1 MEAYGIGKG
10 RNLRGGKAALREL
23 HRRQAN
29 GRIANRALFVFACI
43 RAIGIRS
50 HAGAVGFTGP

>member
-23 HRRQAN
+23 HRRRASSPHREKAFGCDQ
-29 GRIANRALFVFACI
+29 GRLGCAK
-43 RAIGIRS
+43 
-50 HAGAVGFTGP
+50 P

>member
-23 HRRQAN
+23 HRR
-29 GRIANRALFVFACI
+29 RASGL
-43 RAIGIRS
+43 
-50 HAGAVGFTGP
+50 HPK

>member
-23 HRRQAN
+23 HRQ
-29 GRIANRALFVFACI
+29 RASSPHREKGPLAAI
-43 RAIGIRS
+43 RVAWD
-50 HAGAVGFTGP
+50 A